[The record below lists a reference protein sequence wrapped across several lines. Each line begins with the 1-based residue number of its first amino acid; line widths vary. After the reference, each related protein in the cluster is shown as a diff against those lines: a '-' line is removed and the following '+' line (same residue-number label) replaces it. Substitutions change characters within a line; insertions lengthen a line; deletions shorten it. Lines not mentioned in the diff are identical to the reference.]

1 MENKFTKYIRPSI
14 LITLVIN
21 TIALIYLDSYS
32 ESFNVKENWVNLLEI
47 SLITVIGAYFGGRS
61 FEKINSYKQTNKT

>member
-21 TIALIYLDSYS
+21 TIVLIYLDSYS
-32 ESFNVKENWVNLLEI
+32 ESFNVKENWINLLEI

>member
-21 TIALIYLDSYS
+21 TIVLIYLDSYS
-32 ESFNVKENWVNLLEI
+32 ESFNVKENWINLLEI

-61 FEKINSYKQTNKT
+61 FEKIKSYKQTN